1 MNYGSISIPV
11 EFTSL
16 SAVFQFAAFAR
27 VCPACGCLLG
37 VGGLKSLNRLLFQTV
52 RLIIFLRTTI
62 ENWRP
67 YGK

>member
-11 EFTSL
+11 EFTPL
-16 SAVFQFAAFAR
+16 AAVFQFAAFAR
-27 VCPACGCLLG
+27 VCPACGRLLG
-37 VGGLKSLNRLLFQTV
+37 VGGLKSLERLKYSTV

>member
-1 MNYGSISIPV
+1 MSYGSIYIPV
-11 EFTSL
+11 EFTPL
-16 SAVFQFAAFAR
+16 AAAFQFAAFAR
-27 VCPACGCLLG
+27 VRPACGCLRG
-37 VGGLKSLNRLLFQTV
+37 VGGSKSLNRLMYSTV